1 VFEDTACMIHAHLKH
16 LQTADIADLNSVT
29 IATVRRH
36 RRFPLMGQFRRLY
49 NHNTAVYRN
58 RHTKEKIMSL
68 LQFIETAI
76 PTDVIENTEITALC
90 FSLEYRIV

>member
-1 VFEDTACMIHAHLKH
+1 MYDTRTFETSANRRYRGFKFSNNCHSFVV
-16 LQTADIADLNSVT
+16 IADFLLWDNFADYTT
-29 IATVRRH
+29 II
-36 RRFPLMGQFRRLY
+36 PQFIGI
-49 NHNTAVYRN
+49 AIQ
-58 RHTKEKIMSL
+58 KIMSL